1 MQTKV
6 SKTPRARHARLM
18 AKRVK
23 RAVRQKANLRKTRI
37 HNNPGCVQKKGVG
50 S

>member
-1 MQTKV
+1 M
-6 SKTPRARHARLM
+6 SKTPRARVARM
-18 AKRVK
+18 AAKRAK

-37 HNNPGCVQKKGVG
+37 HNNPGCVQKKGVE